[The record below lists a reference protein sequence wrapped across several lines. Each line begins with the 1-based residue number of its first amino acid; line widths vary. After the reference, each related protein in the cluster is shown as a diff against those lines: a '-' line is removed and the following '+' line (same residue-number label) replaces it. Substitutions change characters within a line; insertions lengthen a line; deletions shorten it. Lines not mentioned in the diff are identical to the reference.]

1 MFTTGPKMRI
11 KSCQFC
17 KDKKVDVVIDYK
29 DSAMLRNFTTEK
41 GKILPRRISGCCARH
56 QRMIAAA
63 IKRARHAALLP
74 FQAE

>member
-1 MFTTGPKMRI
+1 MFQLRI
-11 KSCQFC
+11 RSCRFC
-17 KDKKVDVVIDYK
+17 KKKKINRTIDFK
-29 DSAMLRNFTTEK
+29 DIELLQNFTTEK
-41 GKILPRRISGCCARH
+41 GKIFPRRISGCCAKH